1 MGRNKVAPGR
11 IKANITIKFRI
22 WKFQIEAQN
31 GVRYCEE
38 FYIQCKSSNS
48 GKFLKNRESLKV
60 RFGKFFQVFLNFLIS
75 GL

>member
-22 WKFQIEAQN
+22 WKFQIGAQN

-38 FYIQCKSSNS
+38 FHIQFKSSNS
-48 GKFLKNRESLKV
+48 GKILKNRPVTQSA
-60 RFGKFFQVFLNFLIS
+60 
-75 GL
+75 

>member
-22 WKFQIEAQN
+22 WKFQIGAQN

-38 FYIQCKSSNS
+38 FHIQFKSSNS
-48 GKFLKNRESLKV
+48 GKILKNRESLKV
-60 RFGKFFQVFLNFLIS
+60 RFGKFFQVFLNFPIS